1 MVGFD
6 HTPVL
11 LRETIEGLRIQP
23 EGTYVDCTLGGGG
36 HSSVILGKLNDQGR
50 LIGIDQDGAAVA
62 AAGERLKGFTN
73 VTIVRDNYCNVK
85 QVLDGLGIQS
95 VNGFLLDLGVSS
107 YQLDTPERG
116 FSYKSDAPLDM
127 RMDDRGAMTA
137 ADIVNNY
144 SQADLTRVIRT
155 YGEEKFAA
163 NIARHITAA
172 REGGPI
178 KTTGQLVEII
188 RAAIPMKVQKTM
200 GHPAKQTFQAIRIEL
215 NRELAVLS
223 DTLETMIDLLAPGGR
238 ICVITFHSLEDRIVK
253 NIFKDAQDPCTCPPD
268 FPRCVCG
275 KVSKG
280 RIVTKKPLIPTEEEI
295 RSNPRAKSSK
305 LRIFEKA

>member
-144 SQADLTRVIRT
+144 SQSDLTRVIRT

-188 RAAIPMKVQKTM
+188 RAAIPMRVQKTM

-280 RIVTKKPLIPTEEEI
+280 RIVTKKPLIPAEEEI

>member
-144 SQADLTRVIRT
+144 SQSDLTRVIRT

-163 NIARHITAA
+163 NIARHISAA